1 MANMANSTLFIS
13 HSSKADD
20 IVRALQRQLAAHGVE
35 AWIDSRQLR
44 GGDVLELE
52 IVAAIEKA
60 DAYGVLVSPAALQ
73 SKWVGKELMYAL
85 AVQKQRQAAG
95 QPYRVV
101 PLSLDGTR
109 LGVLEGFFTGEVV
122 YLPLSSEAGGID
134 VALDAILVAL
144 GHRLPADAAPAAP
157 VSEQALEEL
166 VLELSDLA
174 MHEQACKR
182 RATARARLV
191 YYPAAPEPK
200 PRWRCKNGSLP
211 MN

>member
-1 MANMANSTLFIS
+1 M
-13 HSSKADD
+13 
-20 IVRALQRQLAAHGVE
+20 RALQRQLAAHGVE

-44 GGDVLELE
+44 GGDVLEQE
-52 IVAAIEKA
+52 IVAAIEKV

-73 SKWVGKELMYAL
+73 SKWVGKELMYA
-85 AVQKQRQAAG
+85 
-95 QPYRVV
+95 
-101 PLSLDGTR
+101 
-109 LGVLEGFFTGEVV
+109 LEGFFTGEVV

-191 YYPAAPEPK
+191 YYPAAPAPK
-200 PRWRCKNGSLP
+200 PRWRCKNGALP